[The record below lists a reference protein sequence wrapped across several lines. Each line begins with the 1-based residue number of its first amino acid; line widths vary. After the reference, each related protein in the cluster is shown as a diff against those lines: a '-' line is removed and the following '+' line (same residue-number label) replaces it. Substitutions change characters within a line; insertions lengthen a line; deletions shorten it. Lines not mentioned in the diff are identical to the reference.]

1 MRTAPDAPPIERLND
16 GEPIT
21 APTHLPWEDGVTFN
35 AAALLLEGAERR
47 RLGPILLGDA
57 DVGSDPLVVVHYRA
71 RPMRDEGY
79 ALNRSYVGLAIFTP
93 AFELLR
99 RLDTPVVSPEDGPR
113 GFDALGVED
122 PRITRIGDI
131 YYMVYC
137 GVAPRAEGGWTAQVC
152 VARSDDLLTWE
163 KLGPAD
169 AAVNFENNKDGV
181 LFPGLHDGKHV
192 LLHRPMSGAP
202 ADYEIELALGDTA
215 GGPWTNYGGVLGSPA
230 CSECDESWV
239 GAGSVPISLGDERY
253 LAIYH
258 TGNLLPDGSRVYQ
271 LDAAVFDLSR
281 LDVSRPEATLT
292 HRLDRI
298 MLPET
303 SREIDAPY
311 PDSVGNV
318 VFACGSYEHGDH
330 IYIVYGGGDT
340 YILAARVDRQALL
353 DAVGRHPV
361 PSA

>member
-1 MRTAPDAPPIERLND
+1 MRTAPDAPTIERLND
-16 GEPIT
+16 GEPII
-21 APTHLPWEDGVTFN
+21 APTDLPWEDGVTFN
-35 AAALLLEGAERR
+35 SAALLLEGSERE

-57 DVGSDPLVVVHYRA
+57 DAGDDPLVVVHYRA

-79 ALNRSYVGLAIFTP
+79 ALNRSYVGLAVFTP

-99 RLDTPVVSPEDGPR
+99 RYDTPIVSPEEDAL

-122 PRITRIGDI
+122 PRITRIGDA

-152 VARSDDLLTWE
+152 IARSSDLLAWE
-163 KLGPAD
+163 KLGPSD
-169 AAVNFENNKDGV
+169 AAVNFVNNKDGV
-181 LFPGLHDGKHV
+181 LFPDLHEGRYV

-202 ADYEIELALGDTA
+202 AEYKIELAVADTA
-215 GGPWTNYGGVLGSPA
+215 AGPWTNYGGVLGSIDCP
-230 CSECDESWV
+230 ECEESWV
-239 GAGSVPISLGDERY
+239 GAGSVPIALGNGRY
-253 LAIYH
+253 LVIFH
-258 TGNLLPDGSRVYQ
+258 TGNRLPDGERAYQ
-271 LDAAVFDLSR
+271 LDVAIFDMGR
-281 LDVSRPEATLT
+281 LDASNPTAIVT

-303 SREIDAPY
+303 PREIDAPY
-311 PDSVGNV
+311 ADSVGNV

-340 YILAARVDRQALL
+340 YILAARVDRHALIA
-353 DAVGRHPV
+353 AVERHPV
-361 PSA
+361 